1 MYATHRRYEGIDPT
15 RIDELTRKVNAS
27 LIPRLSRLPG
37 FSGYFLVEAGEGVL
51 RSTSLFDTS
60 AQAEDSSRVAA
71 DWLHEEK
78 LGQIVPNPPNVIVRK
93 VIAHETKAPAL
104 V

>member
-1 MYATHRRYEGIDPT
+1 MDPT
-15 RIDELTRKVNAS
+15 RIDELRREVNEI
-27 LIPRLSRLPG
+27 LIPGLSRSLG
-37 FSGYFLVEAGEGVL
+37 FRGYFLVEAGEGVL

-93 VIAHETKAPAL
+93 VIAHETKTPILA
-104 V
+104 